1 MIKKAIILA
10 GGTGSRLRPT
20 TLSVNKHLLPI
31 YDKPLIYYPLSLM
44 MLIGIKNILIIINKG
59 EKNLFYNLLG
69 DGSHLGINIKY
80 KEQSKPNGI
89 PEAFIIGK
97 NFINDDKVALI
108 LGDNIFYGQG
118 LVEILKKSK
127 KFSKGAKIF
136 TYPVQNPKD
145 FGVVEIKKNKISKIL
160 EKPKKTK
167 SNLAITGLYF
177 FDKNVA
183 SIAKKLKPS
192 KRNETEIVDIL
203 KIYSKKNLIK
213 VEHLGRGSAWL
224 DTGTIKNNLSSSNFV
239 SVVEERQNY
248 KIACIEE
255 IAFKNKWI
263 NKKELKKVIQNLGK
277 CEYSKYL
284 KNILNN

>member
-1 MIKKAIILA
+1 MINKAIILA
-10 GGTGSRLRPT
+10 GGKGSRLRPT
-20 TLSVNKHLLPI
+20 TLSINKHLIPI

-44 MLIGIKNILIIINKG
+44 MLVGIRNILLIINKG

-69 DGSHLGINIKY
+69 DGSHLGIKIKY
-80 KEQSKPNGI
+80 KEQNNPNGI

-97 NFINDDKVALI
+97 EFVKNDKIALI

-118 LVEILKKSK
+118 LIEILNKSK
-127 KFSKGAKIF
+127 KFKKGAKIF

-145 FGVVEIKKNKISKIL
+145 FGVVEMKKNRIKKIL
-160 EKPKKTK
+160 EKPNKTK

-177 FDKNVA
+177 FDNNVIN
-183 SIAKKLKPS
+183 IAKKLKPS

-203 KIYSKKNLIK
+203 KNYLKKNLLKITQ
-213 VEHLGRGSAWL
+213 LGRGSAWL
-224 DTGTIKNNLSSSNFV
+224 DTGTVKNNLSSSNFV
-239 SVVEERQNY
+239 NVVEERQNY

-263 NKKELKKVIQNLGK
+263 DKKKLKKIIQNLGK

-284 KNILNN
+284 KNILQK